1 MNFVF
6 LHINVNH
13 KIVSIRQNLEKNK
26 NRTVVRFFLRF
37 LPFARGKYLCTS
49 SLAKCK
55 ILLDF
60 SQPNQRVG
68 LLIFLYLHLF
78 LHAEARFTVPVFYI
92 RIKKKNRKAA
102 AEKNP
107 AAAYCFTVYKTPYTF
122 L

>member
-1 MNFVF
+1 M
-6 LHINVNH
+6 
-13 KIVSIRQNLEKNK
+13 
-26 NRTVVRFFLRF
+26 
-37 LPFARGKYLCTS
+37 S

-68 LLIFLYLHLF
+68 LLIFLYLYLF

-107 AAAYCFTVYKTPYTF
+107 AAAYGFTVYKTPYTF

>member
-1 MNFVF
+1 MEIDFVF
-6 LHINVNH
+6 LHINGNH
-13 KIVSIRQNLEKNK
+13 KIVSIKQNLEKNK

-78 LHAEARFTVPVFYI
+78 LHAETAGFPAVF
-92 RIKKKNRKAA
+92 
-102 AEKNP
+102 
-107 AAAYCFTVYKTPYTF
+107 F
-122 L
+122 LWIN